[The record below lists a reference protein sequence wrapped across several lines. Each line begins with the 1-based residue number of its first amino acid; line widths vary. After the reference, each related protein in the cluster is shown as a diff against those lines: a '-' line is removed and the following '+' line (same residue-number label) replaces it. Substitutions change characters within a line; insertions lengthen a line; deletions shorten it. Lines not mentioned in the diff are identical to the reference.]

1 MSKTVTATIMFMD
14 VVGSSKFRRGRGE
27 AAAQDA
33 LRVQKEL
40 VREQVHR
47 HSGREVKTMGDGF
60 MLAFASARDAVNCAI
75 AIQRTIAQHND
86 GRTGQLPLLRA
97 GINIGEVRE
106 EEADLFGLPVDA
118 AEHIQSKAK
127 GGQIFVSEL
136 VRGVVGA
143 AEGVQFEERGRYQ
156 LKNFPGRWRLYEV
169 PWHVPEPARKA
180 LMCALLVCDFVG
192 IVPLFE
198 RLGDEEGVEVLRA
211 YSAIFRAH
219 LDRYPVIWE
228 KVAGDQVL
236 AALPSPR
243 DALECAIALQKGY
256 EARNREHSGEPLRV
270 QMALH
275 AGEVIQEA
283 DDLYGRALHYTVRL
297 SGIAGEGRII
307 ASSQFAE
314 AAEPLEGVTF
324 QRPRE
329 VELRGMSGTQRAYE
343 VVAEDHDG

>member
-14 VVGSSKFRRGRGE
+14 VVASSKFRRGRGE
-27 AAAQDA
+27 ASAQDA
-33 LRVQKEL
+33 LRTQKEL
-40 VREQVHR
+40 IREQVQR

-75 AIQRTIAQHND
+75 AIQRTVAQHND

-106 EEADLFGLPVDA
+106 EEGDLFGLPVDA

-127 GGQIFVSEL
+127 GGQILVSEL

-143 AEGVQFEERGRYQ
+143 AEGVQFEERGRYR

-169 PWHVPEPARKA
+169 PWQAPEPSRKA
-180 LMCALLVCDFVG
+180 LTCALLICDFVG
-192 IVPLFE
+192 MVPLFE

-228 KVAGDQVL
+228 KVAGDTFL

-243 DALECAIALQKGY
+243 DALECATALQKGY

-270 QMALH
+270 RMALH
-275 AGEVIQEA
+275 MGEVIQEA
-283 DDLYGRALHYTVRL
+283 DELYGRALNFTVVL
-297 SGIAGEGRII
+297 SDAADEGQIL

-314 AAEPLEGVTF
+314 LAEPLEGVTF
-324 QRPRE
+324 RGPRD
-329 VELRGMSGTQRAYE
+329 VDLRGVAGVQRVYDVIA
-343 VVAEDHDG
+343 GG